1 MNPTEDS
8 TRILGIRPEEPH
20 DEQDADHEA
29 EELFGHRVTGSMD
42 PWTTESSAQRRSST
56 LVPQALHVFAAAAA
70 I

>member
-42 PWTTESSAQRRSST
+42 P
-56 LVPQALHVFAAAAA
+56 
-70 I
+70 